1 MLEAMACGTPVIT
14 TARGGP
20 EGIVIDDV
28 TGRHLPGV
36 DDPAQLA
43 DVILAVLDDETKL
56 ENMRSQ
62 CAAFARE
69 KYATAKIAA
78 RIRAGI
84 EATQGSAASGG
95 RM

>member
-1 MLEAMACGTPVIT
+1 
-14 TARGGP
+14 
-20 EGIVIDDV
+20 
-28 TGRHLPGV
+28 
-36 DDPAQLA
+36 
-43 DVILAVLDDETKL
+43 L

-69 KYATAKIAA
+69 HYAITQISA

-84 EATQGSAASGG
+84 EAARSSTASGG